1 MFNRCKWRRT
11 PEEEEVVL
19 ARRKGVAHVRQVVKM
34 KRMELWEL
42 CDVRPPDF
50 ENINFNLNS
59 FRPWIEEVDD
69 SEFSEQD
76 AEEDIVKITRDVR
89 VAVEHDFATEREVDV
104 DNQELSAESAV
115 GVENSQY
122 EPEHTSVEH
131 PMNCASG
138 PLNSGIQ
145 KGNQHYWQQMDSD
158 MNTKC
163 NVDEEVQDILQ
174 EGKALGLGETLQ
186 IDDYAK
192 GIRANINREKE
203 E

>member
-1 MFNRCKWRRT
+1 MFL
-11 PEEEEVVL
+11 E
-19 ARRKGVAHVRQVVKM
+19 
-34 KRMELWEL
+34 
-42 CDVRPPDF
+42 
-50 ENINFNLNS
+50 
-59 FRPWIEEVDD
+59 
-69 SEFSEQD
+69 
-76 AEEDIVKITRDVR
+76 ITRDVR
-89 VAVEHDFATEREVDV
+89 VAVEHNFATQREVDV

-115 GVENSQY
+115 GVENSQELFQGEY
-122 EPEHTSVEH
+122 GRIVLVALLTVVFR
-131 PMNCASG
+131 
-138 PLNSGIQ
+138 
-145 KGNQHYWQQMDSD
+145 KGTNIIGSRWI

>member
-1 MFNRCKWRRT
+1 MFL
-11 PEEEEVVL
+11 E
-19 ARRKGVAHVRQVVKM
+19 
-34 KRMELWEL
+34 
-42 CDVRPPDF
+42 
-50 ENINFNLNS
+50 
-59 FRPWIEEVDD
+59 
-69 SEFSEQD
+69 
-76 AEEDIVKITRDVR
+76 ITRDVR

-122 EPEHTSVEH
+122 EPEHTSAEH
-131 PMNCASG
+131 PM
-138 PLNSGIQ
+138 

>member
-1 MFNRCKWRRT
+1 MSRLTLNDTRHGLNIMT
-11 PEEEEVVL
+11 HEELSTHVVL
-19 ARRKGVAHVRQVVKM
+19 
-34 KRMELWEL
+34 
-42 CDVRPPDF
+42 
-50 ENINFNLNS
+50 
-59 FRPWIEEVDD
+59 DD
-69 SEFSEQD
+69 SNEQCD
-76 AEEDIVKITRDVR
+76 AELMFPEITRDVR

-131 PMNCASG
+131 PMVTRSEYHKMKLLTDIGTVSG
-138 PLNSGIQ
+138 GIQ

-174 EGKALGLGETLQ
+174 EGKGLGLGETL
-186 IDDYAK
+186 Y
-192 GIRANINREKE
+192 
-203 E
+203 

>member
-1 MFNRCKWRRT
+1 MFL
-11 PEEEEVVL
+11 E
-19 ARRKGVAHVRQVVKM
+19 
-34 KRMELWEL
+34 
-42 CDVRPPDF
+42 
-50 ENINFNLNS
+50 
-59 FRPWIEEVDD
+59 
-69 SEFSEQD
+69 
-76 AEEDIVKITRDVR
+76 ITRDVR
-89 VAVEHDFATEREVDV
+89 VALEHDFATEREVDV

-115 GVENSQY
+115 GVENS
-122 EPEHTSVEH
+122 H
-131 PMNCASG
+131 G

-174 EGKALGLGETLQ
+174 EGKALGMGETLQ
-186 IDDYAK
+186 IDDYAT